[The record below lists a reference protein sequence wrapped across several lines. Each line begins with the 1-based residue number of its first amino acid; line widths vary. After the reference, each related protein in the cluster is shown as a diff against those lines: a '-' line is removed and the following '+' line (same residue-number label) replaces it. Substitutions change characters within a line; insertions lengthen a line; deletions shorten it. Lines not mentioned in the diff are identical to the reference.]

1 MKLYRYETDCD
12 MFSYTYLE
20 ASSLAKAMCDKLF
33 DIIARDNNITG
44 TSYEFINKGKKLS
57 FRGNTCDIS
66 PYGDVTVTFKN
77 GQVVIC
83 YINITY
89 ITQLCYSLILNDY
102 MV

>member
-1 MKLYRYETDCD
+1 

-20 ASSLAKAMCDKLF
+20 ASSFAKAMCDKLF
-33 DIIARDNNITG
+33 DALAIDNNVSG
-44 TSYEFINKGKKLS
+44 TSYEFINKGKEMS
-57 FRGNTCDIS
+57 FRGNSCYIS
-66 PYGDVTVTFKN
+66 PYGYATVTFKN
-77 GQVVIC
+77 GKAITC